1 MDQRTARLLEDSNRV
16 GVTFLITDL
25 NTILTL
31 LNVADAAVN
40 EETSLRNRT
49 QARDGY
55 RAVLRHLPRVR
66 PSPEEQL
73 EIAEKLVAIKSRLQN
88 AGIRDDAESSP
99 P

>member
-88 AGIRDDAESSP
+88 AGIHDDAESSP